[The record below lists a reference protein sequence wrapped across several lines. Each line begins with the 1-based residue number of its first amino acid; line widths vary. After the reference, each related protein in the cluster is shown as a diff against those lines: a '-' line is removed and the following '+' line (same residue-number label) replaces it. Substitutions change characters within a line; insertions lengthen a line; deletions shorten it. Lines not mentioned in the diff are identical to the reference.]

1 MIIDSKDRKIL
12 STFFG
17 VGSVHDLTLF
27 RNSKSVI
34 HAGTLLIGDLGYV
47 GIQKS
52 HAKSLVPH
60 RKSCLPGLTKAERKL
75 TQEQRRE
82 NRALSRIRIAIE
94 HVNRRLK
101 IFKILSE
108 RYRNR
113 GHRFCLR
120 FNLICAIYNY
130 EYVTHRLEKAV
141 APNQGFG

>member
-1 MIIDSKDRKIL
+1 
-12 STFFG
+12 
-17 VGSVHDLTLF
+17 
-27 RNSKSVI
+27 
-34 HAGTLLIGDLGYV
+34 LIGDLGYV
-47 GIQKS
+47 GIQKN

-60 RKSCLPGLTKAERKL
+60 RKDCRPGLTKAERKL

-113 GHRFCLR
+113 GRRFGLR

-130 EYVTHRLEKAV
+130 EYVSHRLEKV
-141 APNQGFG
+141 EMPSQGSG

>member
-1 MIIDSKDRKIL
+1 MIL

-27 RNSKSVI
+27 RQSKSVI

-47 GIQKS
+47 GIQKTHENS
-52 HAKSLVPH
+52 VVPH
-60 RKSCLPGLTKAERKL
+60 RKNSRPGLKKEERKL
-75 TQEQRRE
+75 TREQRRE
-82 NRALSRIRIAIE
+82 NRALSRIRISIE
-94 HVNRRLK
+94 HVNSRIK

-113 GHRFCLR
+113 GRRFGLR

-130 EYVTHRLEKAV
+130 EYVTHRIVKEV
-141 APNQGFG
+141 PPP